1 MIKRTLGDVKP
12 ELATYAGSSGMAV
25 NDPRFLARLNRA
37 IEELMNEGDWPG
49 VVDRYRFAT
58 YGGIITL
65 PSSLNRIMGIA
76 LEGEPIEMLSA
87 WYEFSAGGPGENS
100 GWTDCALDHGESC
113 VFQNVPTSGAY
124 QLQVSADVDERVSGV
139 RPKIVIRGY
148 DENGLW
154 IRSSIGDGV
163 EVEINGDTAPKLTL
177 TEKRFSFVES
187 VQKPI
192 TKGYVHLHASTTG
205 TPHLASYA
213 ASETRPSYRQYRIPG
228 LPDDK
233 LHRLLIRAKKRFI
246 PLRADSD
253 ELAISNISA
262 LELMLTAL
270 QARAAS
276 DIGKYHANRQMAVQ
290 LLKKEAESY
299 RGKTVKPAITFARG
313 FGMGCTPHFQ

>member
-12 ELATYAGSSGMAV
+12 ELSVYAGSSGMAV
-25 NDPRFLARLNRA
+25 TDPRFLARLNRA

-49 VVDRYRFAT
+49 VVDRYRFAI
-58 YGGIITL
+58 YGGVLTL
-65 PSSLNRIMGIA
+65 PSSLNRVMGIA
-76 LEGEPIEMLSA
+76 LEGEPVEMLSA

-113 VFQNVPTSGAY
+113 VFRNVPVPDAH
-124 QLQVSADVDERVSGV
+124 QLKVTCDFDERVNGV
-139 RPKIVIRGY
+139 RPKIILRGY

-163 EVEINGDTAPKLTL
+163 EVEINGDGAPLLAL
-177 TEKRFSFVES
+177 TEKRFSHVAS
-187 VQKPI
+187 VHKP
-192 TKGYVHLHASTTG
+192 TTRGYVHLHASTTG
-205 TPHLASYA
+205 APHLASFA
-213 ASETRPSYRQYRIPG
+213 PSETRPSYRQYKIPG
-228 LPDDK
+228 LPEDK
-233 LHRLLIRAKKRFI
+233 VHRLVIRAKKRFI
-246 PLRADSD
+246 PLRVDSD
-253 ELAISNISA
+253 ELLISNLSA

-299 RGKTVKPAITFARG
+299 RGKTVKPAITFSRN
-313 FGMGCTPHFQ
+313 FGSGNIEHAQ